1 MLINVIEALM
11 HYTLRV
17 HKCGGKKK
25 GFLNSIAMQ
34 MGQFAG
40 AIASKQTI
48 YKSLNA
54 RKMEKVSDWPG
65 IQGERKRQYTINAVT

>member
-1 MLINVIEALM
+1 M
-11 HYTLRV
+11 
-17 HKCGGKKK
+17 GGKN

-48 YKSLNA
+48 CKSPNA
-54 RKMEKVSDWPG
+54 RKMEKMLATG
-65 IQGERKRQYTINAVT
+65 QAFRGKENGNIR